1 LPFEISLPP
10 PMNGSLRIGSLAGI
24 PLFIH
29 WTFAILIGW
38 IVWMNAASGTQ
49 GVVLAVGFVLA
60 AFLCII
66 LHELGHALAA
76 RRFGIQTRDI
86 TILPIGGL
94 ARLERIP
101 EKPGQE
107 LWVALAGPAVNVV
120 IAASLAAALTI
131 RHAWPTELSPSG
143 RLPDAIAANGF
154 LFTLMNVN
162 IFLVL
167 FNLIPA
173 FPMDGGRVLRA
184 LLAYRLKFATA
195 TRVAAIVGQV
205 LAVGFAF
212 LGIFG
217 NPMLLF
223 IALFVFLGA
232 QAESQVAQVRSGL
245 EGIPV
250 RDAMLTHFA
259 TLNDTDTLD
268 IASQALLA
276 GAQQDFPVLKDG
288 RFVGIL
294 PRADLIAAIAGRGL
308 TARVGDAMRAECG
321 VVHENDMLH
330 RVFQRMRENDCP
342 IIPVVRA
349 GQVIGLVTLENIG
362 ELMMIRSALRQR
374 RPPKNP
380 GLSPKPALP

>member
-1 LPFEISLPP
+1 
-10 PMNGSLRIGSLAGI
+10 MNGSLRIGSLAGI

-38 IVWMNAASGTQ
+38 IVWVNAASGTQ
-49 GVVLAVGFVLA
+49 GVILAVGFVLA
-60 AFLCII
+60 AFACII

-76 RRFGIQTRDI
+76 RRFGVQTRDI

-131 RHAWPTELSPSG
+131 RHAWPTELSASG

-184 LLAYRLKFATA
+184 LLAYRLDFARA
-195 TRVAAIVGQV
+195 TRIAAIVGQV

-212 LGIFG
+212 LGVFG

-259 TLNDTDTLD
+259 SLNDSDTLD
-268 IASQALLA
+268 EASQQLLA
-276 GAQQDFPVLKDG
+276 GAQQDFPILREG

-294 PRADLIAAIAGRGL
+294 ARSDLIRAIAERGL
-308 TARVGDAMRAECG
+308 TARVGEVMRAQCG
-321 VVHENDMLH
+321 VVSEQDMLH
-330 RVFQRMRENDCP
+330 RVFQHMREADCP
-342 IIPVVRA
+342 IVPVVRD
-349 GQVIGLVTLENIG
+349 GRVVGLITLENIG
-362 ELMMIRSALRQR
+362 EFMMIRSALRQH
-374 RPPKNP
+374 RPRK
-380 GLSPKPALP
+380 GRALSPEPALP

>member
-1 LPFEISLPP
+1 
-10 PMNGSLRIGSLAGI
+10 MNGSLRIGSLAGI

-38 IVWMNAASGTQ
+38 IVWINAAAGTH
-49 GVVLAVGFVLA
+49 GVILAVGFVLA
-60 AFLCII
+60 AFACII

-120 IAASLAAALTI
+120 IAASLAVALTI
-131 RHAWPTELSPSG
+131 RHAWPTELLPAS

-162 IFLVL
+162 IFLVV

-184 LLAYRLKFATA
+184 ILAYKLDFATA
-195 TRVAAIVGQV
+195 TRVAAVVGQV

-217 NPMLLF
+217 NPVLLF

-232 QAESQVAQVRSGL
+232 QAEAQVALTRSGL
-245 EGIPV
+245 EGVPV

-259 TLNDTDTLD
+259 FLSDTDTLD
-268 IASQALLA
+268 TASQQLLA
-276 GAQQDFPVLKDG
+276 GAQQDFPVLRDG
-288 RFVGIL
+288 AFVGIL
-294 PRADLIAAIAGRGL
+294 PRADLIAAIASKGL
-308 TARVGDAMRAECG
+308 AARVGDAMRPDCG

-330 RVFQRMRENDCP
+330 RVFQRMRETDCP
-342 IIPVVRA
+342 IIPVVRE
-349 GQVIGLVTLENIG
+349 GRVIGLVTLENIG

-374 RPPKNP
+374 RPRRDRAV
-380 GLSPKPALP
+380 SAKPALP